1 MSVMVNGNNT
11 SQLHKT
17 GRFHVVSNTMKKS
30 LTAET
35 HNANTL
41 AIIDDRALDREC
53 LAQSLIAHGL
63 DLDIRLFASIGDW
76 IKLPEHDFA
85 GILINTG
92 HREFSEKKMV
102 DEIRQLVDQ
111 FPNIPVVILSEN
123 HDLRQVLVALEAG
136 VKGYIPSAIGLSVC
150 VEAIGLALAGG
161 VFISAESLTDL
172 HKLVASAEHKERQR
186 AELFTPREE
195 DVIDALSR
203 GKPNKIIAYELNLRE
218 STVKVHVRNIM
229 KKLNAS
235 NRTEVMFKLGDLF
248 N

>member
-1 MSVMVNGNNT
+1 MSGMVNGKNQ
-11 SQLHKT
+11 SQLHQT
-17 GRFHVVSNTMKKS
+17 DRFHVISRTIKKS
-30 LTAET
+30 AAET

-41 AIIDDRALDREC
+41 AIIDDHALERER

-63 DLDIRLFASIGDW
+63 DLDIRLFASINDW
-76 IKLPEHDFA
+76 LKLPEHDFA

-102 DEIRQLVDQ
+102 EEIRQLVGQ

-123 HDLRQVLVALEAG
+123 NDLRQVILALEAG
-136 VKGYIPSAIGLSVC
+136 VKGYIPSAIGLPIC

-161 VFISAESLTDL
+161 VFISAEILTDL
-172 HKLVASAEHKERQR
+172 HKLVATAEHKERQR

-195 DVIDALSR
+195 EVIDALSR
-203 GKPNKIIAYELNLRE
+203 GKPNKIIAYELKLRE

>member
-1 MSVMVNGNNT
+1 MINGNNA
-11 SQLHKT
+11 SQVHKS
-17 GRFHVVSNTMKKS
+17 GRFHLISSTVQKPVPP
-30 LTAET
+30 EPQE
-35 HNANTL
+35 ANTL

-63 DLDIRLFASIGDW
+63 DLDIKLFGSVTDW
-76 IKLPEHDFA
+76 MKLPDHEFA
-85 GILINTG
+85 GILIHTG
-92 HREFSEKKMV
+92 HRDFSEKKMV
-102 DEIRQLVDQ
+102 DEIEQLVAA
-111 FPNIPVVILSEN
+111 FPTVPVVVLSEN
-123 HDLRQVLVALEAG
+123 HDLRQVLLALEAG
-136 VKGYIPSAIGLSVC
+136 VKGYIPSQMGLTVC

-172 HKLVASAEHKERQR
+172 HTLVATAEHKERRR

-195 DVIDALSR
+195 DVINALSQ
-203 GKPNKIIAYELNLRE
+203 GKPNKIIAYELSLRE

-248 N
+248 D

>member
-1 MSVMVNGNNT
+1 MSVMINTNNAAYQQT
-11 SQLHKT
+11 SRIH
-17 GRFHVVSNTMKKS
+17 FPSNTVGRPS
-30 LTAET
+30 PAEIE
-35 HNANTL
+35 AMSAF

-63 DLDIRLFASIGDW
+63 DMNVRLFASIADW
-76 IKLPEHDFA
+76 MRSPEHDFA
-85 GILINTG
+85 GVLINTG
-92 HREFSEKKMV
+92 RRQFTEQSIAKDVRE
-102 DEIRQLVDQ
+102 LVAA
-111 FPNIPVVILSEN
+111 FPNIPVIVLSESYE
-123 HDLRQVLVALEAG
+123 LRQVLAALETG
-136 VKGYIPSAIGLSVC
+136 VKGYIPSTIGLTVC

-161 VFISAESLTDL
+161 VFVSAESLTDL
-172 HKLVASAEHKERQR
+172 HKIVAVAEHKERQR
-186 AELFTPREE
+186 AELFTRREE